1 MNHPLPGPALP
12 GPAFALC
19 LDAAGRVTAADP
31 AARHLFGDCLGAP
44 PPVPCPAP
52 GTSLD
57 WTGAGGVWRLWTEA
71 EPDGTVVLRGLD
83 VADLAASAVAGEIRL
98 RQFADLI
105 DGATEGVAVA
115 AGGRLVYVNPFMERL
130 TGYDAATLRAKPF
143 VEFLH
148 PDDRRTVLG
157 IHLRRLAGGQAPQG
171 HAFRIVRADGGLRH
185 VNAASAWME
194 WEGRPATVSFLAD
207 ISELKAAEAALA
219 EHVRGQEDVIAA
231 RTASLRETNDR
242 LAAEAAR
249 HERTAQKLKT
259 ARTKLAR
266 ALRAKSVFLANVSHE
281 IRTPLN
287 VILGMAD
294 LALRPD
300 SGGQADLTRC
310 LEMIREAG
318 TSLRGILGDLLD
330 LSRVESGR
338 LELDAAP
345 FSPRQVLE
353 ATLAA
358 HRHVA
363 QRQGLTLTGAAA
375 ADVPEHVIGDA
386 GRLAQVLGNLVGNAL
401 KFTSV
406 GGVSLRLTL
415 ARPGRCAPDGRV
427 NLRFAVRDTG
437 IGIPED
443 KQKTI
448 FESFS
453 QADETIGRRYG
464 GTGLGLAICR
474 RLATLMDGRL
484 RLASAV
490 GEGSEFVLTARFP
503 LAEGPAEPASGPRPK
518 LPPLDILLAEDAD
531 LAAEMIMAFLVPK
544 GHNVIRV
551 VNGEEALAALALRRF
566 DLVLMDIQMPVMDG
580 LTATRRIRSG
590 ELAGIPRD
598 IPILALTAY
607 GAVRDR
613 ERILGS
619 GASGYLAKPVNF
631 DQLLD
636 ALAASQSPA
645 PARPPRAEAEP
656 AANTAE
662 APDQRDDTPVAK
674 PRAPKSRAKAGAT
687 AASARSKATPG
698 KAQARTDDAA
708 EPAFDAGRDE
718 ALANLGGDE
727 ELYARLIAV
736 FLRDTPGDR
745 VRLAAALDSS
755 DASAVSLLAHSLK
768 GNAGVV
774 GATTAVARAR
784 ELEHA
789 ARAGETARFAACSQA
804 LDAALDAALAG
815 FAAKG
820 HQPAAP

>member
-1 MNHPLPGPALP
+1 MDHPLPGPAFP
-12 GPAFALC
+12 GPAFTLRLNAS
-19 LDAAGRVTAADP
+19 GRVMAADP
-31 AARHLFGDCLGAP
+31 AARDLLGDCLGAP
-44 PPVPCPAP
+44 PPLPCPAP

-57 WTGAGGVWRLWTEA
+57 WTRAGGVWRLWTEVDS
-71 EPDGTVVLRGLD
+71 DGSLVLRGLN
-83 VADLAASAVAGEIRL
+83 VADLAAAAVAGEIRQ

-115 AGGRLVYVNPFMERL
+115 AAGRLVYVNPFMERL
-130 TGYDAATLRAKPF
+130 TGYDAATLRSKPF
-143 VEFLH
+143 VDFLH
-148 PDDRRTVLG
+148 PDDRRPVLG
-157 IHLRRLAGGQAPQG
+157 IHLRRLAGGVVPQG
-171 HAFRIVRADGGLRH
+171 HAFRIVTAGGQTRH

-207 ISELKAAEAALA
+207 ISELKAAEQALA
-219 EHVRGQEDVIAA
+219 EHVRDQEDVIAA
-231 RTASLRETNDR
+231 RTASLRETNGR

-249 HERTAQKLKT
+249 HERTALKLKT

-318 TSLRGILGDLLD
+318 TSLRGVLGDLLD

-353 ATLAA
+353 ATLVA

-363 QRQGLTLTGAAA
+363 QRQGLELTGETA
-375 ADVPEHVIGDA
+375 ADVPDHVIGDA

-401 KFTSV
+401 KFTAV

-415 ARPGRCAPDGRV
+415 ARPGRRAPDGRV

-474 RLATLMDGRL
+474 RLAALMDGRL
-484 RLASAV
+484 RLASV
-490 GEGSEFVLTARFP
+490 VDEGSEFVLTARFP
-503 LAEGPAEPASGPRPK
+503 LAQGPAEPASVARLPLPR
-518 LPPLDILLAEDAD
+518 LDILLAEDAD

-544 GHNVIRV
+544 GHTVVRV

-566 DLVLMDIQMPVMDG
+566 DVVLMDIQMPVMDG

-590 ELAGIPRD
+590 ELAGVPRD

-613 ERILGS
+613 ERILCS

-636 ALAASQSPA
+636 ALAASQHPA
-645 PARPPRAEAEP
+645 PAGQPSADAGP
-656 AANTAE
+656 AATAAGPPE
-662 APDQRDDTPVAK
+662 RCNDMPGAK
-674 PRAPKSRAKAGAT
+674 PRAKKSRAKAKAT
-687 AASARSKATPG
+687 AASSRSPAAPAKAKARIG
-698 KAQARTDDAA
+698 DAA

-727 ELYARLIAV
+727 ELYVRLIAV

-745 VRLAAALDSS
+745 ARLAAALDAS
-755 DASAVSLLAHSLK
+755 DAAGTALIAHSLK

-774 GATTAVARAR
+774 GASTAVSRAR
-784 ELEHA
+784 DLEHA
-789 ARAGETARFAACSQA
+789 ARAGETARFAACVQA
-804 LDAALDAALAG
+804 LDKALDAALAG

-820 HQPAAP
+820 HEPAAP

>member
-1 MNHPLPGPALP
+1 MNHPQPGPAQP
-12 GPAFALC
+12 RPAFALR
-19 LDAAGRVTAADP
+19 LDRAGRVTAADP
-31 AARHLFGDCLGAP
+31 AALGLLGDCLGAP
-44 PPVPCPAP
+44 PPLPSPPP

-71 EPDGTVVLRGLD
+71 EPDGSLVLRGLD
-83 VADLAASAVAGEIRL
+83 VADLAEAAATGQTRQ
-98 RQFADLI
+98 RQFADII

-115 AGGRLVYVNPFMERL
+115 AAGRLVYVNPFMERL
-130 TGYDAATLRAKPF
+130 TGYDAATLRSKPF
-143 VEFLH
+143 VDFLH

-157 IHLRRLAGGQAPQG
+157 IHLRRLAGGQAPQC
-171 HAFRIVRADGGLRH
+171 HVFRIVTADGGLRH

-207 ISELKAAEAALA
+207 ISELKAAEQALA
-219 EHVRGQEDVIAA
+219 EHVHSQEEVIAA

-363 QRQGLTLTGAAA
+363 QRQGLALTGETA

-415 ARPGRCAPDGRV
+415 ARPGRRTPDGRV

-474 RLATLMDGRL
+474 RLAALMGGRL
-484 RLASAV
+484 RLASSV
-490 GEGSEFVLTARFP
+490 GQGSEFVFTARYL
-503 LAEGPAEPASGPRPK
+503 LAQGPAEPAGAARLA

-531 LAAEMIMAFLVPK
+531 LAAEMIQAFLVPK

-566 DLVLMDIQMPVMDG
+566 DVVLMDIQMPVMDG

-645 PARPPRAEAEP
+645 PDSPPQAEAGP
-656 AANTAE
+656 AATTAD
-662 APDQRDDTPVAK
+662 APDRRDAMPAGK
-674 PRAPKSRAKAGAT
+674 PHSGRPRAKAGPS
-687 AASARSKATPG
+687 AAAARSKAD
-698 KAQARTDDAA
+698 ARTKGAV

-727 ELYARLIAV
+727 ELYARLISV

-745 VRLAAALDSS
+745 ARLAAALDAS
-755 DASAVSLLAHSLK
+755 DAAGTALLAHSLK

-784 ELEHA
+784 DLEHA
-789 ARAGETARFAACSQA
+789 ARAGETARFPACRQA
-804 LDAALDAALAG
+804 LDEALDAALAG

-820 HQPAAP
+820 HEPAAP

>member
-1 MNHPLPGPALP
+1 MDHPLPGPALP
-12 GPAFALC
+12 GPVFALR
-19 LDAAGRVTAADP
+19 LDPAGRVIAADP
-31 AARHLFGDCLGAP
+31 AAQALFGDCLGAP
-44 PPVPCPAP
+44 PPLPCPASA
-52 GTSLD
+52 TSLD

-71 EPDGTVVLRGLD
+71 GPDGSVVLRGLD
-83 VADLAASAVAGEIRL
+83 VADLAAAAGEV
-98 RQFADLI
+98 RQRPFADLI

-130 TGYDAATLRAKPF
+130 TGYDAATLRSKPF

-171 HAFRIVRADGGLRH
+171 HAFRIVTADGGLRH

-207 ISELKAAEAALA
+207 ISELKAAEQALA

-259 ARTKLAR
+259 VRTKLAR

-338 LELDAAP
+338 LELDAEP

-363 QRQGLTLTGAAA
+363 QRQGLRLTGETA

-401 KFTSV
+401 KFTAI

-415 ARPGRCAPDGRV
+415 ARPGRRAPDGRV

-474 RLATLMDGRL
+474 RLAALMGGRL

-490 GEGSEFVLTARFP
+490 GEGSEFVFTARFP
-503 LAEGPAEPASGPRPK
+503 LAEGPAEAACAARPK

-544 GHNVIRV
+544 GHHVIRV

-566 DLVLMDIQMPVMDG
+566 DVVLMDIQMPVMDG
-580 LTATRRIRSG
+580 LTATRRIRCG

-613 ERILGS
+613 ERILAS

-631 DQLLD
+631 DLLLD

-645 PARPPRAEAEP
+645 PANRPPAD
-656 AANTAE
+656 
-662 APDQRDDTPVAK
+662 APDRCDATPVAK
-674 PRAPKSRAKAGAT
+674 PRAKKSRAKAAAT
-687 AASARSKATPG
+687 AVSSQSKAAPA
-698 KAQARTDDAA
+698 KARTGDAA

-727 ELYARLIAV
+727 ALYTRLISV

-745 VRLAAALDSS
+745 ARLAAALDAS
-755 DASAVSLLAHSLK
+755 DAAGTALVAHSLK

-784 ELEHA
+784 DLEHA
-789 ARAGETARFAACSQA
+789 ARAGETARFAACRQA
-804 LDAALDAALAG
+804 LDVALDAALAG

-820 HQPAAP
+820 HEPAAP